1 MSEDLTTKKNN
12 KTVEKET
19 KKEIVPIVSRPY
31 TEADIDGHAARVAGR
46 RNLRDIS
53 ILTDGGEY
61 QFDYLIKKPSRS
73 VITAITDKKGKKDGA
88 DLNEVAKLLL
98 GCVLEGDRE
107 AYEHDGSIYEELINK
122 VSELAY
128 SAEGHLKKL

>member
-1 MSEDLTTKKNN
+1 MSKEDN
-12 KTVEKET
+12 KDLEQDTN
-19 KKEIVPIVSRPY
+19 KEIAPIVSRPFSDNEI
-31 TEADIDGHAARVAGR
+31 EAHAARVAGR
-46 RNLRDIS
+46 RNLRVIS

-61 QFDYLIKKPSRS
+61 QFDYLIKKPSRT

-98 GCVLEGDRE
+98 GCVLEGDKE
-107 AYEHDGSIYEELINK
+107 AYEHDASIYEELINK
-122 VSELAY
+122 ISELAY

>member
-1 MSEDLTTKKNN
+1 MSKEDN
-12 KTVEKET
+12 KDLEQET
-19 KKEIVPIVSRPY
+19 KKEIIPIVSRPF
-31 TEADIDGHAARVAGR
+31 TEADIDKHAARVAGR

-61 QFDYLIKKPSRS
+61 QFDYLIKKPSRA
-73 VITAITDKKGKKDGA
+73 VMTAVTDKKGKKDGEA
-88 DLNEVAKLLL
+88 LNEVAKLLL